1 MLINSNL
8 IWTQWQWIQMCSH
21 LPTACHLLRWPCP
34 LIRAASFLV
43 LHAASWLKSLQCL
56 EKRSELPLLLSNPL
70 KSYLLTLAR
79 GFDLRC
85 LVVIWLRFIY
95 ISLGFQ
101 NLSSLP
107 ESLTLEIAQ
116 QCMEWCTVAVPPVSE
131 SACRNLPLAPKPSR
145 SLKWNSVFCLLR
157 EVSYWNKEILC
168 NIQYAIMFT
177 AKRNCLLLLYGGG
190 FWHMAL

>member
-1 MLINSNL
+1 MRLSPCAIYLCMLINSNL

-131 SACRNLPLAPKPSR
+131 SAPIGSQAIQEFEVK
-145 SLKWNSVFCLLR
+145 FCLLFIKR
-157 EVSYWNKEILC
+157 GILLK
-168 NIQYAIMFT
+168 Q
-177 AKRNCLLLLYGGG
+177 RNSV
-190 FWHMAL
+190 